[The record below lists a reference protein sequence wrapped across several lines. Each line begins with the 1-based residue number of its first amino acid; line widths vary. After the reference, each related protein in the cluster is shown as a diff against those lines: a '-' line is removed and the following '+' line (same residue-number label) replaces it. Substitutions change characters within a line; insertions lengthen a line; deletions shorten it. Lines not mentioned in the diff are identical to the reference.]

1 MASGMNSRANCT
13 LEQQVG
19 HICNPS
25 VLHVKPLSHSQ
36 VGGEST
42 LHVTRISGT
51 HVTPPGHV
59 ILVSAC
65 LNQVQWKYGLAS
77 QSGHR
82 PKTQVAKCRWGLGVF
97 PEGWIW

>member
-1 MASGMNSRANCT
+1 MAPGMNCRANRT
-13 LEQQVG
+13 LEQQVW

-25 VLHVKPLSHSQ
+25 VLHVTPLSHSQ
-36 VGGEST
+36 VGGQSP

-59 ILVSAC
+59 ILVSAH

-77 QSGHR
+77 QSENR
-82 PKTQVAKCRWGLGVF
+82 PQTHVAKCHWGLGVC
-97 PEGWIW
+97 PGGLIW